1 MYNRALVSHN
11 KTVHNIYTTAVSHT
25 ETNDRQYQNGEQS
38 ESRHAPVYSDSK
50 YRYNSSSGYKTS
62 ERLR

>member
-38 ESRHAPVYSDSK
+38 ESRHAPVYSDRK
-50 YRYNSSSGYKTS
+50 YM
-62 ERLR
+62 